1 MHDGYIFTIGICGS
15 ASDSGLAPACLDAM
29 LAALP
34 PVKRAALLGEVL
46 LFDGPPDLDDPL
58 TDPIR
63 ADIADAELLLIVTPV
78 GEGGLPARLRALAR
92 AVVAAPPPTRQ
103 RFAVVVA
110 VGLRDEDALL
120 PLRRLCAAA
129 GAKAISELWVK
140 DDDMLSAGRRK
151 QLEYLARAAYEMAR
165 GLQPEALPQ

>member
-29 LAALP
+29 LATLP

-46 LFDGPPDLDDPL
+46 IFDGLPNLDDPL
-58 TDPIR
+58 TSLIR
-63 ADIADAELLLIVTPV
+63 ADIADAELLLIVTPLI
-78 GEGGLPARLRALAR
+78 GGGLPARLRALAN
-92 AVVAAPPPTRQ
+92 AVAAAPPPARQ

-110 VGLRDEDALL
+110 VGLRDEAALL

-129 GAKAISELWVK
+129 GAKVISELWVK
-140 DDDMLSAGRRK
+140 DDDMLSDGQRK
-151 QLEYLARAAYEMAR
+151 QLEYLARAAYEMAH
-165 GLQPEALPQ
+165 GLAPEALPQ